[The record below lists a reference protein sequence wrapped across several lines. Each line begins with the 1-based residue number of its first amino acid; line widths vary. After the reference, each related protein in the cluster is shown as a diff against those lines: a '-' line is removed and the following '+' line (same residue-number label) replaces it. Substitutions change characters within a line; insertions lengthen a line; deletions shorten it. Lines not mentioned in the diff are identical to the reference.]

1 MDATHISGQL
11 SGLEEMTDGNA
22 LQLKDFA
29 ILNVNIMITSLPKI
43 GNICITSSEKLKHKL
58 YPDIFVLGV

>member
-22 LQLKDFA
+22 LKLKGFA
-29 ILNVNIMITSLPKI
+29 ILNVNIMITPLPKT
-43 GNICITSSEKLKHKL
+43 GNKYITSNEKLKHKL
-58 YPDIFVLGV
+58 YLSFKP